1 MSGKRNTKKSL
12 VKRKSLF
19 DHIQAITV
27 VQSPNYWE
35 EISDEDKKSWSNY
48 MTHRF
53 LSMKMEWVELVNELQ
68 KYSLQP
74 KELYKL
80 YTNVLPK
87 SKQWLKYIKRRN
99 QMAYPNWLI
108 NIVANHEQVSK
119 KEAYEMIDMYMLTE
133 GGMLELGELAQKWGI
148 EPKRIEEAGLNVLGT
163 VGGYTAGSTE

>member
-1 MSGKRNTKKSL
+1 MSGVQSGKKSS

-19 DHIQAITV
+19 DHIRQITA

-48 MTHRF
+48 MAHRF

-68 KYSLQP
+68 KYNLQP

-99 QMAYPNWLI
+99 QMAHPNWLI
-108 NIVANHEQVSK
+108 NIVANHEEVSK
-119 KEAYEMIDMYMLTE
+119 KEAVDMIEMYYLSE
-133 GGMLELGELAQKWGI
+133 GGMLELGQLAQKWGV
-148 EPKRIEEAGLNVLGT
+148 EPKKIEEAGLNVLGS
-163 VGGYTAGSTE
+163 VGGYTAGNE

>member
-1 MSGKRNTKKSL
+1 
-12 VKRKSLF
+12 
-19 DHIQAITV
+19 
-27 VQSPNYWE
+27 
-35 EISDEDKKSWSNY
+35 